1 MFGSRRGR
9 PSLIGSV
16 ARSAAQTAGRTAVVV
31 GTANAM
37 TRPRGGAPAPVA
49 AAAPAAVAD
58 LAPAPPAHAAAL
70 NDDGIARLKQLAELH
85 AAGVLTEAEFAEQKA
100 RVLNA

>member
-37 TRPRGGAPAPVA
+37 SRRGA
-49 AAAPAAVAD
+49 AAAPAAGA
-58 LAPAPPAHAAAL
+58 APAPAPEAAAAPAAAGGL
-70 NDDGIARLKQLAELH
+70 NDDAIARLKQLAELH
-85 AAGVLTEAEFAEQKA
+85 AAGVLTDAEFAEQKA
-100 RVLNA
+100 RLLAG

>member
-9 PSLIGSV
+9 PSLIGGI

-37 TRPRGGAPAPVA
+37 SRPRSAAPAPA
-49 AAAPAAVAD
+49 EAPPAAAPAPAAGLSEAAIAKLQQLAD
-58 LAPAPPAHAAAL
+58 L
-70 NDDGIARLKQLAELH
+70 KT
-85 AAGVLTEAEFAEQKA
+85 AGVLTAAEFDAQKA
-100 RVLNA
+100 LILNG

>member
-37 TRPRGGAPAPVA
+37 TRRRGGAAEPVA
-49 AAAPAAVAD
+49 AAAPAVAD

-70 NDDGIARLKQLAELH
+70 NDDGIAKLKQLAELH
-85 AAGVLTEAEFAEQKA
+85 AAGVLTDAEFAEQKA
-100 RVLNA
+100 RVLNP

>member
-37 TRPRGGAPAPVA
+37 SRRGA
-49 AAAPAAVAD
+49 AAAPAAAAEP
-58 LAPAPPAHAAAL
+58 APAPAPAPAGGL
-70 NDDGIARLKQLAELH
+70 NDDAIARLKQLAELH
-85 AAGVLTEAEFAEQKA
+85 AAGVLTDAEFAEQKA
-100 RVLNA
+100 RLLAG

>member
-9 PSLIGSV
+9 PSLIGGV

-37 TRPRGGAPAPVA
+37 TRRRGGPGEPAPAADHAMEAPPA
-49 AAAPAAVAD
+49 AAAPAAGG
-58 LAPAPPAHAAAL
+58 L
-70 NDDGIARLKQLAELH
+70 NDDAIGRLKQLAELH
-85 AAGVLTEAEFAEQKA
+85 TAGVLTDAEFAEQKTRILA
-100 RVLNA
+100 G

>member
-37 TRPRGGAPAPVA
+37 TRRRGGPAEPVA
-49 AAAPAAVAD
+49 ASTPAAVAD
-58 LAPAPPAHAAAL
+58 LAPAAHAAL
-70 NDDGIARLKQLAELH
+70 TDDGIAKLKQLAELH
-85 AAGVLTEAEFAEQKA
+85 AAGVLTDAEFAEQKA

>member
-37 TRPRGGAPAPVA
+37 TRRRGGPAEPAA
-49 AAAPAAVAD
+49 AAAPAALAD
-58 LAPAPPAHAAAL
+58 LAPAAPAHAAAL
-70 NDDGIARLKQLAELH
+70 NDDGIAKLKQLAELH
-85 AAGVLTEAEFAEQKA
+85 AAGVLTDAEFAEQKA